1 MRRRRW
7 LRRRR
12 LWGVRVV
19 TGSADRVGLS
29 WRPELA
35 AGILA
40 HLDRIDVVELM
51 TDDLINARAADR
63 RALDTVRAQV
73 PVVLH
78 GVGLGLASSGDVEQ
92 ARLDRVARVVDRFE
106 PLDWSEH
113 LAFVRAGG
121 VEIGHLT
128 APPRTDATIEG
139 TARNLERA
147 RRTVGRAPLM
157 ENVATLLE
165 PPASR
170 YSEAE
175 WTARILAA
183 SGCQLLLDLHNLH
196 ANAHNGGFTPES
208 FLGAIDLGRVGAIH
222 LAGGRTVRRTDGTT
236 RVIDD
241 HLHAVPT
248 PVLELLAEIASR
260 ARQPLTVIVERDGHY
275 PPFPELLGEIEA
287 ARRALERGRL
297 RRVEWRP

>member
-1 MRRRRW
+1 
-7 LRRRR
+7 
-12 LWGVRVV
+12 
-19 TGSADRVGLS
+19 
-29 WRPELA
+29 
-35 AGILA
+35 
-40 HLDRIDVVELM
+40 
-51 TDDLINARAADR
+51 
-63 RALDTVRAQV
+63 
-73 PVVLH
+73 
-78 GVGLGLASSGDVEQ
+78 
-92 ARLDRVARVVDRFE
+92 VVDRFE
-106 PLDWSEH
+106 PLEWSEH

-139 TARNLERA
+139 TARNLSKA

-175 WTARILAA
+175 WTAGILAA

-208 FLGAIDLGRVGAIH
+208 FLGAIDPGQVGAIH
-222 LAGGRTVRRTDGTT
+222 LAGGRTVRRADGTT

-241 HLHAVPT
+241 HLHRVPA
-248 PVLELLAEIASR
+248 PVLELLSEIAAR
-260 ARQPLTVIVERDGHY
+260 ARQPLTVIVERDGHF
-275 PPFPELLGEIEA
+275 PPFPELLAEIEA

-297 RRVEWRP
+297 RRMEWRP